1 MKQSVE
7 KQVKQAFD
15 VWDEQKSEIG
25 FDKTA
30 LWAVMNEKKAKP
42 IVHFSWYKVAS
53 VLIILFL
60 SGALLFSFQSQQAL
74 KQSNA
79 QLALDLCKTKRVAK
93 PKLKEKIIEKIVYQ
107 TQIKE
112 VESASVKRE
121 FEGLLRQ
128 YENLQKEN
136 LQLKQNA
143 LQSEMRYA
151 LLTDSLKGLEV
162 DWASVENSYIVE
174 IEQLKTSSQANGFTV
189 DIDEEALLAL
199 ASQKKNKLVKKKR
212 SLRRMKF
219 GFKNSMSDC
228 ESGASLI
235 NNIDINKR

>member
-30 LWAVMNEKKAKP
+30 LWAAMNEKKAKP
-42 IVHFSWYKVAS
+42 VIHFSWYKVAS

-74 KQSNA
+74 KQSNV
-79 QLALDLCKTKRVAK
+79 QLALELDKTKRVAK
-93 PKLKEKIIEKIVYQ
+93 PKLEEKIIEKIVYQ

-112 VESASVKRE
+112 VESASVKKE
-121 FEGLLRQ
+121 FAGLLQQ

-151 LLTDSLKGLEV
+151 LITDSLKGLEV
-162 DWASVENSYIVE
+162 DWARVENSYIVE
-174 IEQLKTSSQANGFTV
+174 IEQLKASSQANGFTV

-199 ASQKKNKLVKKKR
+199 AGQKKNKPVKKKR

-228 ESGASLI
+228 ESGAPLI
-235 NNIDINKR
+235 NNIDINKK